1 MLYNPFEP
9 LTRHTWQD
17 FLEKGYR
24 DFVLQ
29 RLEWPDISKGKG
41 FLLSPYSTLEKAHL
55 HAAELG
61 AKEGKA
67 LQIPVDI
74 NKIQQLLAV
83 NSGYRVFVNR
93 FYEENWDKRMLRVYQ
108 GRIINYLRSNTNF
121 KRKDPIDILFTLEHG
136 RVWALISDGKTTK
149 KFKAID
155 LIS

>member
-41 FLLSPYSTLEKAHL
+41 FLLCPYSTPEQAHL

-67 LQIPVDI
+67 VQIPVDL
-74 NKIQQLLAV
+74 NKIQQLLEV
-83 NSGYRVFVNR
+83 NSGYRVFINR
-93 FYEENWDKRMLRVYQ
+93 FHEEHWDKRMLRVYQ
-108 GRIINYLRSNTNF
+108 DRIINYLRSNTNF

-136 RVWALISDGKTTK
+136 RVWALISDGKTK
-149 KFKAID
+149 KKVKAIE